1 MQSSTTPGNPANLT
15 QLLLQGQRNQEA
27 TKADA
32 EGRKL
37 GNLRGGNSGIMSEQ
51 GDVAASCHRKAHV
64 RALGIQ
70 IEKHSPDKLLMFE
83 LGIANEDIVYNKL
96 LAALPEGYTILRESE
111 IPTVWKT
118 KNGTKVTGRP
128 DMVVGRAVDLSAPG
142 IGLVL
147 ASGKKFVPD
156 WGIELKSVA
165 SVYTTA
171 EVLFQGQP
179 KVGHLTQAAHYMW
192 QLGIPY
198 RLNYKQFANQVGPSW
213 LTGKFPKQGQPGSE
227 HISYNDKGEVKYVN
241 PFEVTYELQWGKGGM
256 LEYRLEG
263 TDYTFTRTLISA
275 ADIERFYEAAS
286 IIGETGDLGK
296 RPMTID
302 AHGKEKSYSDC
313 HYCPL
318 KSICDKVDKSTKARP
333 KIEYSQWLEEVRT
346 LSKNLGE

>member
-1 MQSSTTPGNPANLT
+1 MHSNLT
-15 QLLLQGQRNQEA
+15 QLLLQGQINQEV
-27 TKADA
+27 TKAEA
-32 EGRKL
+32 EGGKL

-51 GDVAASCHRKAHV
+51 GDVAANCHRKAHV
-64 RALGIQ
+64 RALGIT
-70 IEKHSPDKLLMFE
+70 IEKHTPDKLLMFE

-111 IPTVWKT
+111 IPTVWQT

-128 DMVVGRAVDLSAPG
+128 DMVVGKYLIADGPL
-142 IGLVL
+142 GLLPVL
-147 ASGKKFVPD
+147 DKFIPEF
-156 WGIELKSVA
+156 GIELKSVA
-165 SVYTTA
+165 SIYTTA

-179 KVGHLTQAAHYMW
+179 KIGHLTQAAHYMW

-263 TDYTFTRTLISA
+263 TDYAFTRTLISA
-275 ADIERFYEAAS
+275 KDIERFYEAAS
-286 IIGETGDLGK
+286 TIGETGDLGK

-302 AHGKEKSYSDC
+302 SFGKEKSYSDC
-313 HYCPL
+313 GYCPMI
-318 KSICDKVDKSTKARP
+318 SICNKVDKATKARP
-333 KIEYSQWLEEVRT
+333 KISYDQWLSEVKE
-346 LSKNLGE
+346 LSAGLDKK